1 MRREKKFIN
10 LSEVEKFLPLLIECA
25 YNKNYMGRMMIA
37 RSIQPFI
44 SFENITQNL
53 KSLINH
59 EILKSATNIKK
70 NHNFAHGILL
80 QIFNVLCNYLKIRG
94 EIRLINENF
103 EGFIEEINKEMLLKI
118 FILKEIKCPTVISI
132 YVELI
137 RKLQDCLSKYYK
149 KIIKFKFYY

>member
-25 YNKNYMGRMMIA
+25 NNKNYMGRMMVA

-59 EILKSATNIKK
+59 EILKTVKNIKK
-70 NHNFAHGILL
+70 NHNFSHGILL

-137 RKLQDCLSKYYK
+137 RKLQECLSKN
-149 KIIKFKFYY
+149 IIKKL